1 MCSGSAGGVRGSDA
15 GVRVPVA
22 AHARLRQVPPRQ
34 RHVHH
39 CPGDDDDDDD
49 NDDDDV
55 QSVRGSQEPSSAG
68 DRETVQHSQ
77 QAKGERISEYF
88 RYR

>member
-1 MCSGSAGGVRGSDA
+1 MRGSDA
-15 GVRVPVA
+15 GVRVPLA

-49 NDDDDV
+49 NIMMIMMIMMCPECEGIPGTELSRRQGDGAA
-55 QSVRGSQEPSSAG
+55 QPAG
-68 DRETVQHSQ
+68 QR
-77 QAKGERISEYF
+77 
-88 RYR
+88 